1 MKDGKNE
8 GWWCDTSN
16 PMLTQLTHG
25 AICCRRFAA
34 GFLVDSHSRSIES
47 GYILQKR
54 NSKTRVWL
62 PPKIRSLKLVH
73 SLCLLVNP
81 LASNNDFP

>member
-16 PMLTQLTHG
+16 PMLTHG
-25 AICCRRFAA
+25 AICCRCFAA

-47 GYILQKR
+47 GYIFAKAQLQ
-54 NSKTRVWL
+54 NTR
-62 PPKIRSLKLVH
+62 LVT
-73 SLCLLVNP
+73 SED
-81 LASNNDFP
+81 S